1 MANPK
6 LIEESI
12 DNLIRLSNDERVL
25 DGLFHPSA
33 ASGPCIRR
41 AVLEKWREPQTN
53 RPAPEA
59 LRVMQMG
66 TIMHEWVQ
74 DAVWRHDDVE
84 VFYPEIS
91 IDHPDL
97 NFTGHADGLI
107 ILKDGTS
114 ELLEVKTIKS
124 TAMKYGLPK
133 EEHKLQARIYA
144 LGLAEAGGTSANG
157 LTVFPI
163 KVNRI
168 RYIYIGKDNFRLEE
182 SIEVFE
188 ERTLVETRRY
198 MEMLNELADAE
209 DEKALPMIGRSWYTD
224 YCPYKGSGKCC
235 GDYRKD

>member
-41 AVLEKWREPQTN
+41 AVLEKWRTPQTN
-53 RPAPEA
+53 KPEKNA

-66 TIMHEWVQ
+66 SIMHEWVQ
-74 DAVWRHDDVE
+74 DAVWRHTDVE
-84 VFYPEIS
+84 TFFPEIS
-91 IDHPDL
+91 IVHEEL

-133 EEHKLQARIYA
+133 EEHKLQARLYA
-144 LGLAEAGGTSANG
+144 LGLAEKGGESRDG
-157 LTVFPI
+157 ILVFPTR
-163 KVNRI
+163 VNRI

-182 SIEVFE
+182 SIEVLE
-188 ERTLVETRRY
+188 DRTLIETRRY

-209 DEKALPMIGRSWYTD
+209 SLDLLPTIGRSWYTD
-224 YCPYKGSGKCC
+224 YCPYKGSGMCC